1 MAEFYVVGVDGGGT
15 HLRVVATDVRLR
27 VLGTGLAGS
36 ANPSLVGRDVAAER
50 VGAAI
55 AQALDEAG
63 LPPEKVAAVALGI
76 AGASVAHSADWVR
89 AVGRA
94 ALPGALVL
102 PSADYEIALAGANGR
117 LEGVV
122 IAAGTGSVA
131 YGVSPAG
138 ESALAGGW
146 GYLLGDEGSGYWLG
160 LEALRAATR
169 ADDGRGVRTTL
180 SAEVPAA
187 LGIEAGRA
195 ALIAWLYRGP
205 GPRNG
210 EIAGLAPLVLRLAEQ
225 GDAAAADIVRRAAAH
240 LADLGRAVADRLA
253 LGDPRYAFAGGLLSE
268 PNPLSVGLC
277 QDLGLAEMPRPRYS
291 PVLGA
296 ALLALRALGLEP
308 QGDADADRE

>member
-1 MAEFYVVGVDGGGT
+1 MAQTYAVGVDGGGT
-15 HLRVVATDVRLR
+15 HLRVVVTDEQLR

-50 VGAAI
+50 VRAAI

-63 LPPEKVAAVALGI
+63 VAADAVQAVALGV

-89 AVGRA
+89 TVGRA
-94 ALPGALVL
+94 ALPTALVV
-102 PSADYEIALAGANGR
+102 PSADYEVALAGANGR
-117 LEGVV
+117 LEGVL

-138 ESALAGGW
+138 ETALVGGW

-160 LEALRAATR
+160 LEALRAVAQ
-169 ADDGRGVRTTL
+169 AEDGRLPRTAL
-180 SAEVPAA
+180 SAEGLTA
-187 LGIEAGRA
+187 LGLEPGRA

-205 GPRNG
+205 GPRNA
-210 EIAGLAPLVLRLAEQ
+210 EIAGLAPVVLRLAEQ
-225 GDAAAADIVRRAAAH
+225 GDSVAEEIVRRGAAH
-240 LADLGRAVADRLA
+240 LAELGRAVADRLA
-253 LGDPRYAFAGGLLSE
+253 LGDPRYALGGGLLSE

-277 QDLGLAEMPRPRYS
+277 REVGLADLPRPRYS

-296 ALLALRALGLEP
+296 ALLALRALGIQPGGE
-308 QGDADADRE
+308 ADADRE